1 MPYTENG
8 LPEFQGKVLFTGASN
23 QTEINLA
30 RTLFLKVSVH
40 STSSRLSLPSLR
52 NNIEIS
58 KKHYLMP
65 DFHKNMILII

>member
-30 RTLFLKVSVH
+30 GTLFLKVSVN
-40 STSSRLSLPSLR
+40 STSSRCQTHLVLLIHGVYPAL
-52 NNIEIS
+52 EIT
-58 KKHYLMP
+58 
-65 DFHKNMILII
+65 